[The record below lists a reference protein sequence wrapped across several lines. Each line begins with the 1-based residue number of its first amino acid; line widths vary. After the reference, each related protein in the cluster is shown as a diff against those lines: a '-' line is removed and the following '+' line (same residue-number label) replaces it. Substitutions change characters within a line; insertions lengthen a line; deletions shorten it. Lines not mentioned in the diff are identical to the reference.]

1 MFEYIFKLILLIKS
15 KLCAFYY
22 PIKIGNKSR
31 LFGSISVD
39 KRASVVIGENS
50 RLYGLKVTGKGTIT
64 IGNNVEMRDLYVHI
78 GEGATIVVKDDVFI
92 GKDCKFLI
100 YKKLIISDRV
110 LISPEVM
117 IIDNNHVINKKVI
130 KTSGLVC
137 SEITVGEDSW
147 IGAKSILGYGSST
160 ENNVMLGAMSFLNS
174 YAIRD
179 SMYLGVPAKR
189 KKGLNYE

>member
-1 MFEYIFKLILLIKS
+1 
-15 KLCAFYY
+15 
-22 PIKIGNKSR
+22 
-31 LFGSISVD
+31 
-39 KRASVVIGENS
+39 
-50 RLYGLKVTGKGTIT
+50 
-64 IGNNVEMRDLYVHI
+64 VHI

-137 SEITVGEDSW
+137 SEITVG
-147 IGAKSILGYGSST
+147 
-160 ENNVMLGAMSFLNS
+160 
-174 YAIRD
+174 
-179 SMYLGVPAKR
+179 
-189 KKGLNYE
+189 